1 MLKKLFSRFS
11 KKNTGAGYSA
21 GTGGLQK
28 VTLQSGSLYSL
39 AIGFGGGYYNGR
51 LSDYEAMSLYR
62 QSSAVATAVDM
73 IAQEIEHVKPVIRM
87 SDGTLTDS
95 HPVLDRLN
103 DPNDHNES
111 YHDFIGQHA
120 RNWLLTHNA
129 YAFGVGTVSRPP
141 LEIYAIKPQN
151 VTIYENENDNYVTAF
166 NVYRGPA
173 AGNYKRERV
182 PKRGMRYY
190 DGGLKELWQT
200 IGYSS
205 RYENTEGDSPLL
217 AICLEIYQQIRGRI
231 HNVQLLEN
239 GARPSM
245 VVTFKDDSITQDD
258 FDARAQAL
266 REQMAGADNAGK
278 IAITSA
284 DDTTLSEFGMNNRDM
299 DFANLDVSARLT
311 IFNRYNIPLPLV
323 SNDASTFS
331 NMENAVDHLY
341 DFAVLPNLN
350 KLLSSLSMWLLPRY
364 GVSPAEMQITY
375 NEEEI
380 PALRSRRLKQIAIRR
395 EIGIETV
402 NELREGLAN
411 REPLIGQDIFWQP
424 ATLVESGRD
433 PFTED
438 NYTTAEE
445 RAQALMDRDD
455 EE

>member
-39 AIGFGGGYYNGR
+39 AIGLGRGHYGR

-87 SDGTLTDS
+87 KDGTLTDK

-111 YHDFIGQHA
+111 YQDFIGQHA

-129 YAFGVGTVSRPP
+129 YTFGVGTVSRPP

-245 VVTFKDDSITQDD
+245 IVTFKDDFVSQDE
-258 FDARAQAL
+258 FDARSQAI
-266 REQMAGADNAGK
+266 REQISGADNAGK
-278 IAITSA
+278 IITAGA
-284 DDTTLSEFGMNNRDM
+284 DNMSVAEFGMNNRDM

-331 NMENAVDHLY
+331 NMESSVEHLY

-350 KLLSSLSMWLLPRY
+350 KIFSSLSMWLLPRY
-364 GVSPAEMQITY
+364 GVSPSDMQITY
-375 NEEEI
+375 NPESI
-380 PALRSRRLKQIAIRR
+380 LPLQKRRI
-395 EIGIETV
+395 
-402 NELREGLAN
+402 NELKARKDLGVETLNEIREGLPG
-411 REPLIGQDIFWQP
+411 REPIDGGDTLYQS
-424 ATLVESGRD
+424 ATLTPIGVD
-433 PFTED
+433 VFTDD

-445 RAQALMDRDD
+445 RAQALEDRDAD
-455 EE
+455 Q